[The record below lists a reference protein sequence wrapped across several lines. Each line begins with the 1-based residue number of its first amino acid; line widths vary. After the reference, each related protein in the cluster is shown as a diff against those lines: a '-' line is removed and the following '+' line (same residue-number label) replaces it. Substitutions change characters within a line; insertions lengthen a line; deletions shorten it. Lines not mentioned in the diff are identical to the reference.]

1 MNRQNL
7 NCLLVLLLLSAGK
20 FSYSQI
26 NYSEIIIDE
35 YYFGTPLSQVFSDF
49 ETKYNIPMEYD
60 SIAMSKYN
68 LSFTFYKQNA
78 IDAFDFLTGR
88 FPTLQYAYLGGQ
100 ITFTEVEITTQL
112 GTNSPHLG
120 AAETFDITVNGIV
133 KDEMS
138 GEVLPY
144 AKVKIRGTNNG
155 TYTNVDGY
163 FTLFEVPSDTSV
175 LEVRYIGYQTQ
186 IFYLNPEVVKDIVQ
200 IDLNSEVQN
209 VDEVVVVGQSKQGL
223 DMSEGIST
231 IKLTPKQISDL
242 PSLGEKD
249 IFRSFQLMP
258 GVSGSNEASAGLYVR
273 GGTPDQNLILY
284 DGFTVYHQE
293 HLFGM
298 FSAFNSNA
306 VKDVQLY
313 KGGFESKFGGRLSS
327 VMEIAGK
334 TGNENEFNVG
344 GDVSL
349 LSANAFVEI
358 PLNGKGSIF
367 LAGRRSYRSPLY
379 NMFFDA
385 FSNDNSDQSPQVVLP
400 GKGNRSTESAD
411 PSSYFYDLNAKITYR
426 PTNRDILALS
436 FFNSQDELDN
446 SREINRSRGGVALTG
461 GVTDLTKWGNLGT
474 SLKWSRKWNESFYSN
489 NLLSFSNYYSI
500 REQNRNR
507 DVEINGEVTSFSQ
520 GSLEDNNLKDFSYKM
535 ENEWK
540 PGKKNQ
546 LEFGVEY
553 THYDIKYDY
562 TQNDTSTIL
571 NMDDKGDLLSFYVQ
585 DRWNPFN
592 RLSVLPSIR
601 TSYYSLTDQF
611 YTEPRMQMKFDAT
624 EKIKVKAAWGKYYQ
638 FANRIVRE
646 DILSGSRDFWVLSDG
661 DEIPVSESMHYITG
675 ASYETKNWLF
685 DVEAYYKDLKGLSE
699 YTLRFAPTYGQG
711 SIDYNSLFY
720 QGVGYSQGLEG
731 LIQKKFGKFTGWA
744 SYTLAQTRYD
754 FPVYGDGYFAAAHD
768 VTNEFKLTGIYKLKK
783 WTFSASWIYA
793 TGRAYTEPLGGYS
806 VSLIDGSTT
815 DFIVAGAK
823 NSSRYPDY
831 HRLDISG
838 KYNFDVGD
846 TGSGSIGLSLFNVY
860 NRKNIWYNEFEVDE
874 TGLTETNVNLLG
886 ITPNVTFSIKL
897 K

>member
-1 MNRQNL
+1 ML
-7 NCLLVLLLLSAGK
+7 FLLTIGK

-26 NYSEIIIDE
+26 NYSDIIIDE
-35 YYFGTPLSQVFSDF
+35 YYFATPLSQVFHDF

-60 SIAMSKYN
+60 SVALSKHH
-68 LSFTFYKQNA
+68 LSFTFYKTDA
-78 IDAFDFLTGR
+78 IAAFDYVIGR
-88 FPTLQYAYLGGQ
+88 FPTLQYAFLNGK
-100 ITFTEVEITTQL
+100 ITFLEMEKTVEIR
-112 GTNSPHLG
+112 TNSPYLG
-120 AAETFDITVNGIV
+120 TAEAFDISVNGIV

-163 FTLFEVPSDTSV
+163 FTLFEVPFDTSV

-186 IFYLNPEVVKDIVQ
+186 IFYLNPAAVKDIVQ
-200 IDLNSEVQN
+200 IDLNSEAQN
-209 VDEVVVVGQSKQGL
+209 VDEVTVFGQSKQGL

-231 IKLTPKQISDL
+231 IKLTPKQIADL

-327 VMEIAGK
+327 VMEINGK

-349 LSANAFVEI
+349 LSANAFVEV

-379 NMFFDA
+379 NMFFDS
-385 FSNDNSDQSPQVVLP
+385 FTNDNSDQTPQVVLP
-400 GKGNRSTESAD
+400 GKGNRSTASAD
-411 PSSYFYDLNAKITYR
+411 PKSYFYDLNAKVTYR
-426 PTNRDILALS
+426 PTNRDILSLS
-436 FFNSQDELDN
+436 FFNSQDDLDN
-446 SREINRSRGGVALTG
+446 SREINRSRNGVALTG
-461 GVTDLTKWGNLGT
+461 GVTDLTRWGNLGT

-489 NLLSFSNYYSI
+489 NLVSFSNYYSI
-500 REQNRNR
+500 RELSRTR
-507 DVEINGEVTSFSQ
+507 DVEIDGEVTSFSQ

-540 PGKKNQ
+540 LGKKNQ
-546 LEFGVEY
+546 LEFGLEY

-562 TQNDTSTIL
+562 TQNDTATIL
-571 NMDDKGDLLSFYVQ
+571 NMSDKGDLLSFYLQ
-585 DRWNPFN
+585 DKWNPIS
-592 RLSVLPSIR
+592 RLSILPSIR
-601 TSYYSLTDQF
+601 TSYYSLTDQV
-611 YTEPRMQMKFDAT
+611 YTEPRLQMTFAAS
-624 EKIKVKAAWGKYYQ
+624 EKIKLKAAWGKYYQ

-699 YTLRFAPTYGQG
+699 YTLRFAPSYGQG

-744 SYTLAQTRYD
+744 SYTLAQTRYN
-754 FPVYGDGYFAAAHD
+754 FPVYGDGYFAAVHD
-768 VTNEFKLTGIYKLKK
+768 VTNEFKLTGIYKLKS
-783 WTFSASWIYA
+783 WTFSTSWIYA

-806 VSLIDGSTT
+806 VSLFDGLTT

-823 NSSRYPDY
+823 NFSRYPIY
-831 HRLDISG
+831 HRLDVSA
-838 KYNFDVGD
+838 KYNFDIGD
-846 TGSGSIGLSLFNVY
+846 TGSGSIGMSLFNVY
-860 NRKNIWYNEFEVDE
+860 NRKNTWYNEYEIDE

-886 ITPNVTFSIKL
+886 ITPNITFSIKL